1 MKQKVIPCYSV
12 TKLATWVELLSVV
25 SVFYLLWSKH
35 TYTQIYGEAIFN
47 DANDILVEAVRH
59 FGHFAHH
66 DSFHDTLGNV
76 HTCWGSYR
84 SGSLN

>member
-35 TYTQIYGEAIFN
+35 TYTQIYG
-47 DANDILVEAVRH
+47 DI
-59 FGHFAHH
+59 
-66 DSFHDTLGNV
+66 
-76 HTCWGSYR
+76 
-84 SGSLN
+84 